1 MLQHAVIHPLE
12 KMSEEQQPLEIQV
25 LKWDAHSFTIEGVND
40 QLERLVREQK
50 TIRTLALMQ
59 NGKMVRI
66 SRDVRL
72 KARRD
77 FSESELGITS
87 TAEER
92 NTPIRGTTFEYE
104 GLD

>member
-1 MLQHAVIHPLE
+1 
-12 KMSEEQQPLEIQV
+12 MSEERQPLEIEV

-50 TIRTLALMQ
+50 IIRTLALMH

-66 SRDVRL
+66 SRDVKL
-72 KARRD
+72 KARKD
-77 FSESELGITS
+77 FSYLAPELE
-87 TAEER
+87 TAAVEEKK
-92 NTPIRGTTFEYE
+92 TPIRGTIFEYE

>member
-1 MLQHAVIHPLE
+1 
-12 KMSEEQQPLEIQV
+12 MSEEQPLEIEV
-25 LKWDAHSFTIEGVND
+25 RKWDAHSFTIEGAND
-40 QLERLVREQK
+40 QLEKLLKEQK
-50 TIRTLALMQ
+50 IIRTLALMQ

-77 FSESELGITS
+77 FYFTLEVESTVV
-87 TAEER
+87 EE
-92 NTPIRGTTFEYE
+92 NTHIHGTIFEYE

>member
-1 MLQHAVIHPLE
+1 
-12 KMSEEQQPLEIQV
+12 MSEERPLEIEV
-25 LKWDAHSFTIEGVND
+25 RKWDAHSFTIEGIND
-40 QLERLVREQK
+40 QLEKLLKEK
-50 TIRTLALMQ
+50 KLIRTLALRH

-77 FSESELGITS
+77 FHFTPELET
-87 TAEER
+87 TA
-92 NTPIRGTTFEYE
+92 IDDMLYQGTTFEYE